1 MRILLLPLQ
10 ITILFSGLAFSQSS
24 EASFTFDP
32 QKCHVPDPEGK
43 AYVALRDTVFHI
55 SIDQLSI
62 LHDPVLRDGETLP
75 LPPDPSEPLGC
86 KGNPLSQQSLLFS
99 RNFNGKLGDRPDWPK
114 AWPLRKFQLFSS
126 TPSHWGLHLDER
138 HDKMCENR
146 LKQTGL
152 VPNMTACLFEKNP
165 ARPDRYDVEEAG
177 SWLIDP
183 EVYSAPF
190 NKRLAIFCMFAISGG
205 TDCEVGYKIFPTVN
219 LSYEFNPKE
228 FPLTE
233 VINFDKYLRA
243 ELEQAVVKDYPWKKS
258 PPN

>member
-10 ITILFSGLAFSQSS
+10 IAILFSGLAFSQSS

-32 QKCHVPDPEGK
+32 QKCQAPDPEGK

-114 AWPLRKFQLFSS
+114 AWPLQKFQLFSS
-126 TPSHWGLHLDER
+126 TPDHWGLRWHMLY
-138 HDKMCENR
+138 DKMCETR
-146 LKQTGL
+146 PKQTGL
-152 VPNMTACLFEKNP
+152 VPNMTACLYEKNP
-165 ARPDRYDVEEAG
+165 ERPDRYDVEEAG

-190 NKRLAIFCMFAISGG
+190 NQRFAIFCGFAISGG
-205 TDCEVGYKIFPTVN
+205 ADCKVDYKIFPSVN
-219 LSYEFNPKE
+219 LHYAFTPKE
-228 FPLTE
+228 LPLTE
-233 VINFDKYLRA
+233 VINFDKHLRT
-243 ELEQAVVKDYPWKKS
+243 ELEQSVVKNYPWKKM
-258 PPN
+258 